1 MDRSREVTVGDM
13 TNAPDVRSGIVAVSR
28 DCFPIDL
35 SRRRRRAV
43 GEACRARSLE
53 LTEMETIVENERN
66 VLEALEE
73 LERAGVNAL
82 VIYLGNFGPEG
93 PSTLLA
99 QRFPGPVMFAAAAEE
114 SGEDLVNGRGDAYC
128 GLLSASYS
136 VGLRSLR
143 VHIPEYP
150 VGLADDVAAM
160 IAEFVPVAR
169 VVLGVRQLKIFS
181 FGPRPWDFYACNA
194 PIKPLFDLGLEIM
207 ENSELDLLEVYRGAE
222 GHPDVPRVAAEMA
235 AELGGGNRYPDLLTR
250 LAQME
255 VGLLGFVAQHLGAS
269 RYAAFANKCWPAFE
283 PNFGF
288 VPCFINSR
296 LAARGMPVACEADIY
311 GALSEY
317 LAACAT
323 LKPVTLLD
331 INNTVPADLAAG
343 AAAAVEGYRPTD
355 LFMGFHCGNTPGGC
369 LVGGEMRH
377 QLIMH
382 RLMEPGQ
389 EPNITRGTLEG
400 RIRPG
405 EATILRL
412 QSTADAK
419 LKAYVAEGEVL
430 DMPTRTFG
438 GTGVLA
444 IREMGRFYRHVL
456 IEQRFPHH
464 TAVAFE
470 HAGRTLFAA
479 LRLLGVD
486 DIGWNRPAGL
496 LYATENP
503 F

>member
-1 MDRSREVTVGDM
+1 
-13 TNAPDVRSGIVAVSR
+13 
-28 DCFPIDL
+28 
-35 SRRRRRAV
+35 
-43 GEACRARSLE
+43 
-53 LTEMETIVENERN
+53 
-66 VLEALEE
+66 
-73 LERAGVNAL
+73 
-82 VIYLGNFGPEG
+82 
-93 PSTLLA
+93 
-99 QRFPGPVMFAAAAEE
+99 
-114 SGEDLVNGRGDAYC
+114 
-128 GLLSASYS
+128 
-136 VGLRSLR
+136 
-143 VHIPEYP
+143 
-150 VGLADDVAAM
+150 
-160 IAEFVPVAR
+160 
-169 VVLGVRQLKIFS
+169 
-181 FGPRPWDFYACNA
+181 
-194 PIKPLFDLGLEIM
+194 
-207 ENSELDLLEVYRGAE
+207 
-222 GHPDVPRVAAEMA
+222 
-235 AELGGGNRYPDLLTR
+235 
-250 LAQME
+250 
-255 VGLLGFVAQHLGAS
+255 
-269 RYAAFANKCWPAFE
+269 
-283 PNFGF
+283 
-288 VPCFINSR
+288 
-296 LAARGMPVACEADIY
+296 
-311 GALSEY
+311 
-317 LAACAT
+317 
-323 LKPVTLLD
+323 
-331 INNTVPADLAAG
+331 
-343 AAAAVEGYRPTD
+343 
-355 LFMGFHCGNTPGGC
+355 
-369 LVGGEMRH
+369 MRH

>member
-1 MDRSREVTVGDM
+1 MKREM
-13 TNAPDVRSGIVAVSR
+13 TNVPHVRPGIVAVSR

-35 SRRRRRAV
+35 SRRRRRA
-43 GEACRARSLE
+43 GAEACRGMDLDVVE
-53 LTEMETIVENERN
+53 IETIVEHERD
-66 VLEALEE
+66 VLDALEE
-73 LERAGVNAL
+73 LDSAGANAL
-82 VIYLGNFGPEG
+82 VVYLGNFGPEG

-99 QRFPGPVMFAAAAEE
+99 QRFAGPVMFAAAAEE
-114 SGEDLVNGRGDAYC
+114 SGEDLVDGRGDAYC

-150 VGLADDVAAM
+150 VGVAGEVARM

-169 VVLGVRQLKIFS
+169 VVLGVRQLKIFA

-194 PIKPLFDLGLEIM
+194 PIKPLFGLGVELM
-207 ENSELDLLEVYRGAE
+207 ENSELDLLDVYRGAE
-222 GHPDVPRVAAEMA
+222 GHPDVARVAEAMA
-235 AELGGGNRYPDLLTR
+235 QELGAGNRFPELLVR

-255 VGLLGFVAQHLGAS
+255 VGLLGFVEQHLGAS

-323 LKPVTLLD
+323 QLPVTLLD
-331 INNTVPADLAAG
+331 INNTVPADLAAS
-343 AAAAVEGYRPTD
+343 AAAQTGGYRPTD

-412 QSTADAK
+412 QATADGE
-419 LKAYVAEGEVL
+419 LRAYVAEGEVL

-464 TAVAFE
+464 AAVAFE

-479 LRLLGVD
+479 LRMLGVED
-486 DIGWNRPAGL
+486 VFWNRPAGMP
-496 LYATENP
+496 YPTENP